1 MFPGWNCNPE
11 TLEPLREFQP
21 SEYFQDR
28 RFECNRCGKA
38 YNSLKSLRRHR
49 FHCGKT
55 FDPAIGAFVDN
66 FEESDDRAQF
76 ECTYCNR
83 AYRWKKGLKRHQQ
96 RCEAKMA
103 QENPNQTNVEVNQ
116 IEESRDK
123 LPEKSQDNVVNESQD
138 NLVDES
144 RINLVD
150 ETQNNVAKESQ
161 NNLAEES
168 QDNLEEEPEENLGE
182 EAEQDLFEDHKG
194 FETEPARNSQKESE
208 QSDDDVIV
216 EKDSD
221 PDVSKQSGIMR
232 NRNATSG
239 RFQCILCGKRYGW
252 LKNLRRHQRICRK
265 KVSKHRWKECKV
277 MIEPLQLRSS
287 KRISEQNFKCQCCG
301 KEFRW
306 LRDLRQHQA
315 ICTNSSQ
322 NLWNVS
328 EASAKPDKNPSTPKD
343 HQQSSNYEGTKNEG
357 PGLYKCA
364 FCSKEYKWRRSLRR
378 HYLKCSEKGEL
389 SLTRV

>member
-1 MFPGWNCNPE
+1 MFPGWNCHPE

-21 SEYFQDR
+21 SEYFQER

-49 FHCGKT
+49 FHCGKIY
-55 FDPAIGAFVDN
+55 DPAIGGFVQN
-66 FEESDDRAQF
+66 YEESYDRAQF

-103 QENPNQTNVEVNQ
+103 QENPDQSNLEVNLIQ
-116 IEESRDK
+116 GSRDN
-123 LPEKSQDNVVNESQD
+123 LPEESQD
-138 NLVDES
+138 NLV
-144 RINLVD
+144 
-150 ETQNNVAKESQ
+150 KEPE
-161 NNLAEES
+161 NNLMKES
-168 QDNLEEEPEENLGE
+168 QDNLGEEEPDQSEEDALG
-182 EAEQDLFEDHKG
+182 DKG
-194 FETEPARNSQKESE
+194 SNPENSSKSE
-208 QSDDDVIV
+208 IL
-216 EKDSD
+216 
-221 PDVSKQSGIMR
+221 R

-252 LKNLRRHQRICRK
+252 LKNLRRHQRLCRK

-277 MIEPLQLRSS
+277 ILEPLRTNPLRSS

-301 KEFRW
+301 KEFKW

-328 EASAKPDKNPSTPKD
+328 EASASMDKKSSFEKKD
-343 HQQSSNYEGTKNEG
+343 DQGSSKCEGSKNEG

-364 FCSKEYKWRRSLRR
+364 FCAREYKWRRSLRR